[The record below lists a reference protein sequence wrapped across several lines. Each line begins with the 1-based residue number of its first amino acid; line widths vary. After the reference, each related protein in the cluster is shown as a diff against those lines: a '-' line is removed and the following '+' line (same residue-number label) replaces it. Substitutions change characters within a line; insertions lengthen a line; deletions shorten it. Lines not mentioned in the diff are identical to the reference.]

1 LPLQVQHRPDTTQGL
16 IIIKI
21 LVTGASGFVGR
32 HILQNLMQIQH
43 SELQVVA
50 ACRNAEHLPAEY
62 RGEVRCGD
70 LRDSNYQDRLL
81 VGIDVICHAAGWSS
95 FERQQDPQHQAY
107 LEPTLDLINRAVE
120 WRVQRFVNLSSLF
133 ASAPAQ
139 RNSAQLAGRPRA
151 SWPMLNGLIAVEDYL
166 RQYRDSRTQFINLRL
181 GLYSGKQLNMGLLP
195 LLLGRSGYYSLPY
208 YSGHYGHLPVVDG
221 QDIGQAFCRAALA
234 PLDAGY
240 QSINISGAET
250 PSHKAVMQFIKSQ
263 LGHSPLNYAL
273 PAALAELVLFARNL
287 SGQHA
292 QQPLFTAAMRYML
305 ASPQIDLQPAQSLL
319 GYDPQISW
327 QASLLNTLEAFRHQQ
342 LNPALSQPV
351 KSLDLY

>member
-1 LPLQVQHRPDTTQGL
+1 
-16 IIIKI
+16 
-21 LVTGASGFVGR
+21 
-32 HILQNLMQIQH
+32 MQIQH

-70 LRDSNYQDRLL
+70 LRDVDYLDRLL

-133 ASAPAQ
+133 VSAPAQ
-139 RNSAQLAGRPRA
+139 RNSAQLAGKPRA
-151 SWPMLNGLIAVEDYL
+151 SWPMLNGLIAIEDYL
-166 RQYRDSRTQFINLRL
+166 RQYRDSRTQFINLRI
-181 GLYSGKQLNMGLLP
+181 GLYSGKQMNMGLLP
-195 LLLGRSGYYSLPY
+195 LLLARSGKYSLPY
-208 YSGHYGHLPVVDG
+208 YQGAYGHLPIVDG
-221 QDIGQAFCRAALA
+221 QDIGQAFSRAALA

-240 QSINISGAET
+240 KSINISGAET
-250 PSHKAVMQFIKSQ
+250 PSHKGVMQFIKSQ

-287 SGQHA
+287 SARHT

-305 ASPQIDLQPAQSLL
+305 ASPEIDLQPAQTLL

-327 QASLLNTLEAFRHQQ
+327 QASLLDTLDAFKHQR

>member
-1 LPLQVQHRPDTTQGL
+1 M

-21 LVTGASGFVGR
+21 LVTGASGFVG
-32 HILQNLMQIQH
+32 HHVLQSLMQIQH
-43 SELQVVA
+43 SELQVIA
-50 ACRNAEHLPAEY
+50 ACRNVDKLPAGY
-62 RGEVRCGD
+62 QGEVRCGD
-70 LRDSNYQDRLL
+70 LRDANYQDRLL
-81 VGIDVICHAAGWSS
+81 VGINVICHAAGWNS
-95 FERQQDPQHQAY
+95 FERRQDPQHQAY

-133 ASAPAQ
+133 VSTPAQ
-139 RNSAQLAGRPRA
+139 RNSAQLAGKPRA

-166 RQYRDSRTQFINLRL
+166 RQYRDSRTQFINLRI

-195 LLLGRSGYYSLPY
+195 LLLARSGHYSLPY
-208 YSGHYGHLPVVDG
+208 YQGSYGHLPIVDG
-221 QDIGQAFCRAALA
+221 QDIGQAFSRAALA

-240 QSINISGAET
+240 HSVNISGAET
-250 PSHKAVMQFIKSQ
+250 PSHKAVMQFIKTQ

-273 PAALAELVLFARNL
+273 PAPLAELVLFSRNL

-292 QQPLFTAAMRYML
+292 QQPLFTSAMRDML
-305 ASPQIDLQPAQSLL
+305 ASPEIDLQPAQTLL

-327 QASLLNTLEAFRHQQ
+327 QASLLDTLEEFKHQR

-351 KSLDLY
+351 KSLDL

>member
-1 LPLQVQHRPDTTQGL
+1 M

-32 HILQNLMQIQH
+32 HILQSLMQIQH
-43 SELQVVA
+43 SELQVIA
-50 ACRNAEHLPAEY
+50 ACRNADKLPAGY
-62 RGEVRCGD
+62 QGEVRCGD
-70 LRDSNYQDRLL
+70 LRDVDYLDRLL
-81 VGIDVICHAAGWSS
+81 VGIDVVCHAAGWSS

-133 ASAPAQ
+133 VSAPAQ
-139 RNSAQLAGRPRA
+139 RNSAQLAGKPRA
-151 SWPMLNGLIAVEDYL
+151 SWPMLNGLIAIEDYL
-166 RQYRDSRTQFINLRL
+166 RQYRDSRTQFINLRI

-195 LLLGRSGYYSLPY
+195 LLLARSGKYSLPY
-208 YSGHYGHLPVVDG
+208 YQGAYGHLPIVDG
-221 QDIGQAFCRAALA
+221 QDIGQAFSRAALA
-234 PLDAGY
+234 PLEAGY
-240 QSINISGAET
+240 HSVNISGAET

-287 SGQHA
+287 SARHA

-305 ASPQIDLQPAQSLL
+305 ASPEIDLQPAQSLL

-327 QASLLNTLEAFRHQQ
+327 QASLLDTLDAFKHQR

>member
-1 LPLQVQHRPDTTQGL
+1 L

-50 ACRNAEHLPAEY
+50 ACRNADRLPSSY
-62 RGEVRCGD
+62 QGEVRCGD
-70 LRDSNYQDRLL
+70 LRDTDYQDRLL

-107 LEPTLDLINRAVE
+107 LGPTLDLINRAVE
-120 WRVQRFVNLSSLF
+120 WRVQRFVNLSSVF
-133 ASAPAQ
+133 VSPPAQ
-139 RNSAQLAGRPRA
+139 RNSAQSAGRPRA

-166 RQYRDSRTQFINLRL
+166 RQYTDSRTQFINLRI

-195 LLLGRSGYYSLPY
+195 LLLARSGHYSLPY
-208 YSGHYGHLPVVDG
+208 YSGRYGHLPIVDC
-221 QDIGQAFCRAALA
+221 QDIGQAFSRAALA

-240 QSINISGAET
+240 QSVNISGAET
-250 PSHKAVMQFIKSQ
+250 PSHKAVMQFIKNQ

-273 PAALAELVLFARNL
+273 PGPLAELLLFTRNL
-287 SGQHA
+287 SGRHA
-292 QQPLFTAAMRYML
+292 QQPLFTSAMRYML
-305 ASPQIDLQPAQSLL
+305 ASSQIDLQPAQSLL

-327 QASLLNTLEAFRHQQ
+327 QASLLYTLEAFRHQQ
-342 LNPALSQPV
+342 LTPALSQAV
-351 KSLDLY
+351 KSLDLD